1 MGLAPD
7 RHPPEVVA
15 APAARGAGFAP
26 RAALSPARVRTRGR
40 ARGAPKGQPDAG
52 RCRLHARARRDPEG
66 RLGAAPAAAGHVFL
80 VPSFPSGARSLR
92 LPHSPDAAPAAPGL
106 GLLPPPSLRSPTPEA
121 LREGRGER
129 GVGAAGAAR
138 AAASSSSG
146 LASGQ
151 GRAVPSGAPW
161 ARSGA
166 WAPLEAPPR
175 PAPPAARARPLAG
188 SSREARTC
196 GRTPGAGPRSRPSP
210 ARQHL
215 ERGDNCSS
223 FGLCPVAS

>member
-121 LREGRGER
+121 LREGRESAELGPPEPPAPLPPPPR
-129 GVGAAGAAR
+129 AWQAAR
-138 AAASSSSG
+138 DARCLVERPGRG
-146 LASGQ
+146 LEP
-151 GRAVPSGAPW
+151 GRHW
-161 ARSGA
+161 R
-166 WAPLEAPPR
+166 PR
-175 PAPPAARARPLAG
+175 PARR
-188 SSREARTC
+188 
-196 GRTPGAGPRSRPSP
+196 PRSPIGREQPRGAHLRPHTWGGPEVAALACAP
-210 ARQHL
+210 AFG
-215 ERGDNCSS
+215 ERR
-223 FGLCPVAS
+223 